1 MSVVRCPKGHFYD
14 DQRFSRCPH
23 CGILSEP
30 LEGAGAEKGKDGQSQ
45 STSGEKKK
53 GLFGWL
59 DREKTVA
66 FHGEKA
72 AVVDEGKTVAFHGE
86 KAAVMD
92 EGKTVAFSA
101 DKKEEPNLSGED
113 HTVALKKIGDDGQD
127 DQKTI
132 GFFSGAKGNDFVTG
146 WLVCVEGEEKGRDYR
161 LHHGF
166 NRVGRSFS
174 MDVQVMEDPAISREG
189 HCSVVYDDKTNQFS
203 LIPSHGAVT
212 YFQGRMLGG
221 PEILHSG
228 DEFCIGNSRFVFIPF
243 CGEGRV
249 WEKEEE

>member
-30 LEGAGAEKGKDGQSQ
+30 SGGTGSEKGKESL
-45 STSGEKKK
+45 SIAGEKKK

-59 DREKTVA
+59 DREKTSG
-66 FHGEKA
+66 FHSEKA
-72 AVVDEGKTVAFHGE
+72 AI
-86 KAAVMD
+86 MD

-101 DKKEEPNLSGED
+101 DKKDKQSLSGED
-113 HTVALKKIGDDGQD
+113 HTVALKNISDDGQD

-174 MDVQVMEDPAISREG
+174 MDVQVMEDPAISEES
-189 HCSVVYDDKTNQFS
+189 HCSIVYDDKTNQFS
-203 LIPSHGAVT
+203 LIPSNGAMTYVHG
-212 YFQGRMLGG
+212 QMLSG
-221 PEILHSG
+221 PEILHTG

>member
-1 MSVVRCPKGHFYD
+1 MSVIRCPKGHFYD
-14 DQRFSRCPH
+14 DQRFSHCPH
-23 CGILSEP
+23 CGVFSEP
-30 LEGAGAEKGKDGQSQ
+30 PAGPGRQEPGRESQGGLTEKR
-45 STSGEKKK
+45 K

-59 DREKTVA
+59 DREKTAA
-66 FHGEKA
+66 F
-72 AVVDEGKTVAFHGE
+72 DTE

-92 EGKTVAFSA
+92 EGKTVAFGSG
-101 DKKEEPNLSGED
+101 KKEISGDPLEQD
-113 HTVALKKIGDDGQD
+113 HTIALKEVSDDGMD

-146 WLVCVEGEEKGRDYR
+146 WLVCIEGKEKGRDYR

-166 NRVGRSFS
+166 NRVGRSFA
-174 MDVQVMEDPAISREG
+174 MDVQVMEDPAVSEES

-203 LIPSHGAVT
+203 LIPSNGSIT

-221 PEILHSG
+221 TETLHTG
-228 DEFCIGNSRFVFIPF
+228 DEIRIGNSCFVFIPF

-249 WEKEEE
+249 WEKEEK

>member
-30 LEGAGAEKGKDGQSQ
+30 PGGAGAEKGKDGQNQ
-45 STSGEKKK
+45 SISGEKKK

-72 AVVDEGKTVAFHGE
+72 AV
-86 KAAVMD
+86 MD
-92 EGKTVAFSA
+92 EGKTVAFGA

-113 HTVALKKIGDDGQD
+113 HTVALRKISDDDQD

-146 WLVCVEGEEKGRDYR
+146 WLVCVGGEEKGRDYR

-174 MDVQVMEDPAISREG
+174 MDVQVMEDPAISREC
-189 HCSVVYDDKTNQFS
+189 HCSVVYDDKANQFS
-203 LIPSHGAVT
+203 LIPSHGAIT

-228 DEFCIGNSRFVFIPF
+228 DELCIGNSRFVFIPF
-243 CGEGRV
+243 CGEGRI